1 MSALKMVAL
10 TIAWPLLLPP
20 ILEDSASRVQNPA
33 RRGPLRGLLEDS
45 QPDGMSAAN
54 TLERQVAAKL
64 IVVVDPFRLP
74 VNRGWRIECGGDNR
88 DVNLQT
94 RWYDPPI
101 SRSAQNFCSRNEQR
115 DFPDV
120 SLLVVKKV
128 TTHGGRH

>member
-1 MSALKMVAL
+1 MKTVVS

-20 ILEDSASRVQNPA
+20 ILEVSASRVQNPA
-33 RRGPLRGLLEDS
+33 RRRPLRGLLEDS
-45 QPDGMSAAN
+45 QPHGVSAGD

-74 VNRGWRIECGGDNR
+74 VYRGWRIECGGDNR

-94 RWYDPPI
+94 RRYDPPI
-101 SRSAQNFCSRNEQR
+101 ARSAQNFCSRNEQR

-120 SLLVVKKV
+120 SLLVVKVV
-128 TTHGGRH
+128 TTNGGRH